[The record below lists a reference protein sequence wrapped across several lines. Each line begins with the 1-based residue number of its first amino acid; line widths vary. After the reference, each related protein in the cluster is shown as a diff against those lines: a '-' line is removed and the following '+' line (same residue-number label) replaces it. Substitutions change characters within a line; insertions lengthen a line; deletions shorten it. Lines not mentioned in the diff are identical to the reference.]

1 MIVPMRKIVLV
12 MPVADRSSAVTA
24 LRELGVVHI
33 AAVELPENARRLHLA
48 TELAE
53 IDRLVTL
60 LGNLSGKAAK
70 TNPPAKTAHTGE
82 ALFRLIRDTVAENAK
97 NDRRIDQL
105 QQIRAELEVWGDFDS
120 TMFETLRAKGLQ
132 VYLCVAMV
140 NEFTRQQELGRV
152 CHELSRDG
160 KTVRFAIVSTEKL
173 APETMPLAKL
183 PDETSLSA
191 VKSEL
196 DTCRQRQK
204 ELEGKLLLLREE
216 LPQLLAHKQELQE
229 ALEYLTVRD
238 SLETQFEQLLS
249 IGGFVPEEEL
259 PKVAELA
266 RFQGWGLI
274 DREADPGLEAVPTLL
289 KTPRWAH
296 LIDPLMKFLAITP
309 GYGERDVSI
318 PVLFFFT
325 IFFGMLVGDAGYG
338 LIFLTLS
345 VAAYAKLHKKRPE
358 FKTVLGLLMLLN
370 AAAVVWGVLT
380 GNYFG
385 ISSPGLP
392 WLASD
397 KDKDLNAQLVCFS
410 LALVQLSLGRC
421 IQAFSGGTWKS
432 VAGNLG
438 WMLILIGNF
447 SLVYRLLLWPGDFP
461 VWMYVC
467 YGAGILSA
475 AAGDVDWS
483 DVGSIFGFPFSVVGS
498 FVDILSYIRLF
509 AVGMAGFYL
518 AQCFNQMALPL
529 MKTPIGLIA
538 GTIVLCF
545 GHLLNI
551 ALAAMAVLV
560 HGVRLNT
567 LEFSNHVGLRW
578 AGFAFRPFA
587 KRKEIQQAV
596 KN

>member
-12 MPVADRSSAVTA
+12 MPVADRSSAVSA
-24 LRELGVVHI
+24 LRELGVVHV

-60 LGNLSGKAAK
+60 LENLPGKAEKVEISTK
-70 TNPPAKTAHTGE
+70 THTGE
-82 ALFRLIRDTVAENAK
+82 ALFRLIRDTVADNVK

-105 QQIRAELEVWGDFDS
+105 QQIRSELAVWGDFDG
-120 TMFETLRAKGLQ
+120 TAFESLRARGVQ
-132 VYLCVAMV
+132 VYLCVAAV
-140 NEFTRQQELGRV
+140 NEFARQQELGRV

-183 PDETSLSA
+183 PDEISLSA
-191 VKSEL
+191 VNAEL
-196 DTCRQRQK
+196 DCCRQRQR
-204 ELEGKLLLLREE
+204 ELEAKLRQLRSE
-216 LPQLLAHKQELQE
+216 LPHLLAHKQELEE

-238 SLETQFEQLLS
+238 SLEAKFEQLLS

-259 PKVAELA
+259 PKIAELA
-266 RFQGWGLI
+266 RTQGWGLI
-274 DREADPGLEAVPTLL
+274 DREADPAREAVPTLL

-309 GYGERDVSI
+309 GYAERDVSI

-338 LIFLTLS
+338 LIFLIGAT
-345 VAAYAKLHKKRPE
+345 AAYAKLHKKRPE
-358 FKTVLGLLMLLN
+358 LKTVLGLLILLN
-370 AAAVVWGVLT
+370 LSAVVWGALT

-385 ISSPGLP
+385 MQRPGLP

-397 KDKDLNAQLVCFS
+397 KDKDLNVQLVCFS
-410 LALVQLSLGRC
+410 LALIQLSLGRC
-421 IQAFSGGTWKS
+421 IQAFSGSSWKS
-432 VAGNLG
+432 LVGHLG

-447 SLVYRLLLWPGDFP
+447 ILVYRLLLWPGDFP
-461 VWMYVC
+461 VWMYIC
-467 YGAGILSA
+467 YGAGILAA
-475 AAGDVDWS
+475 AAGDIDWS

-529 MKTPIGLIA
+529 MDNPLGLVA
-538 GTIVLCF
+538 GLIVLCF

-578 AGFAFRPFA
+578 AGFTFRPFA

>member
-12 MPVADRSSAVTA
+12 MPVADRSAAVTA

-60 LGNLSGKAAK
+60 LGNVPGKADPSA
-70 TNPPAKTAHTGE
+70 PADKAAHTGE

-105 QQIRAELEVWGDFDS
+105 QQLRAELEVWGDFDGA
-120 TMFETLRAKGLQ
+120 MFETLRAKGLQ
-132 VYLCVAMV
+132 VYLCMAMV
-140 NEFTRQQELGRV
+140 NEFAKQQQLGRV

-196 DTCRQRQK
+196 DTCRRNQK
-204 ELEGKLLLLREE
+204 ELEGKLLLLRQE
-216 LPQLLAHKQELQE
+216 LPHLLAHKQELQE

-238 SLETQFEQLLS
+238 SLETRFEQLLS

-266 RFQGWGLI
+266 RAQGWGLI
-274 DREADPGLEAVPTLL
+274 DRKADPGREAVPTLL

-296 LIDPLMKFLAITP
+296 LIDPLMKFLSITP
-309 GYGERDVSI
+309 GYSERDVSI

-338 LIFLTLS
+338 LIFLIGAT
-345 VAAYAKLHKKRPE
+345 AAYAKLHRKRPE
-358 FKTVLGLLMLLN
+358 LKTVLGLLILLN
-370 AAAVVWGVLT
+370 LSAVVWGALT

-385 ISSPGLP
+385 MQRPGLP

-397 KDKDLNAQLVCFS
+397 KDKDLNTQLVCFS
-410 LALVQLSLGRC
+410 LALLQLSLGRC
-421 IQAFSGGTWKS
+421 IQAFSGGSWKGL
-432 VAGNLG
+432 VGNLG

-447 SLVYRLLLWPGDFP
+447 IMVYRLLLWPGDFP

-467 YGAGILSA
+467 YGTGIVAA
-475 AAGDVDWS
+475 AAGDIDWS

-529 MKTPIGLIA
+529 MDNPLGLVA
-538 GTIVLCF
+538 GLIVLCF

-578 AGFAFRPFA
+578 AGFTFRPFA